1 MNCAISVVIIG
12 WDGYIFHDEIVAD
25 RYLSF
30 RQAERWMRLRI
41 MKRTSVVSK
50 PFTNESVE
58 RMRKGRYEYLSF
70 WWRTKSQ
77 LLHRQ

>member
-30 RQAERWMRLRI
+30 RQAERWMRLLLQKMNI
-41 MKRTSVVSK
+41 SSIEVHSL
-50 PFTNESVE
+50 
-58 RMRKGRYEYLSF
+58 MRV
-70 WWRTKSQ
+70 
-77 LLHRQ
+77 